1 MSGCDSDEPIIQY
14 GEPHA
19 AGRDQRGVLVYSLH
33 DKPTIHWQELMSAF
47 QAYRSAM
54 NPNVVRFHM
63 PAFVQIH
70 HWKGIQAQLQR
81 SFSLAFPD
89 KKPATIS
96 FFKHE
101 SGYRNIDIETRFDNV
116 PAADIVAAAAQHGW
130 KVGHAP
136 LGSPEFVSFLTDA
149 LLHPVQL
156 DNIPLNL
163 MNEFILSLPDFFKH
177 FNHPA
182 IEIRIVDV
190 WEMQRKVRMKSTGA
204 THKATTWLYFGSM
217 IVLIEFTKP
226 LPGLGR
232 IYDVVHDWPGWVLW
246 KNKVNVHLLFPGK
259 FKYCQF
265 CKYHAQ
271 ELEGEADAEEK
282 RHLMMNCTKVIC
294 IRCGCYGHFDS
305 HCKANHTFS
314 RSMRQKNNNVHEDD
328 SYFYNNGDGI
338 EKEDYACND
347 NSNYNPGSY
356 GSGEYWKNR
365 KKRAEG
371 LSQAK
376 AMIVD
381 ALAQD
386 QSGQSVDIHS
396 KTEEVEQSAVQ
407 DVDTCVKEK
416 CIPGS
421 FPSPLDHEQE
431 IGYVGF

>member
-232 IYDVVHDWPGWVLW
+232 IYDVVHDWPGPTTLSADPCVRRTTTFTRTIVTFTTMVMGSRRKTTPATTTAITTQAHMVLESIGRTGRS
-246 KNKVNVHLLFPGK
+246 VPRVFPK
-259 FKYCQF
+259 PK
-265 CKYHAQ
+265 
-271 ELEGEADAEEK
+271 L
-282 RHLMMNCTKVIC
+282 
-294 IRCGCYGHFDS
+294 
-305 HCKANHTFS
+305 
-314 RSMRQKNNNVHEDD
+314 
-328 SYFYNNGDGI
+328 
-338 EKEDYACND
+338 
-347 NSNYNPGSY
+347 
-356 GSGEYWKNR
+356 
-365 KKRAEG
+365 
-371 LSQAK
+371 
-376 AMIVD
+376 
-381 ALAQD
+381 
-386 QSGQSVDIHS
+386 
-396 KTEEVEQSAVQ
+396 
-407 DVDTCVKEK
+407 
-416 CIPGS
+416 
-421 FPSPLDHEQE
+421 
-431 IGYVGF
+431 